1 MKTRSPLARTL
12 VVLLGATSLFA
23 CRSENIDSGSTPAPT
38 QAPPAVT
45 TAAVT
50 ATPAPTATPPPPRPK
65 AKIAPFAEASKA
77 LDKRCVPK
85 LPANASNIDT
95 KTAAAQTAECMKKAF
110 TADLDAV
117 IVPVKNT
124 DPARFNAVMR
134 EQASWNKLAE
144 DLCWLAE
151 ESFWVDFDKG
161 MRDDGTM
168 RGLPWVGCK
177 AQAASERDYYA
188 LALKADDAA
197 ALATRIEQLAKAG
210 TRSKELLAEMS
221 KGAAKLA
228 ETRIVDAGPPGSY
241 PHMLTLVERGDLV
254 TRTKSIED
262 KSREVAHATCTWA
275 ALAETLG
282 GSAACEEAAAL
293 YYLGHA
299 NLEGNRGH

>member
-1 MKTRSPLARTL
+1 
-12 VVLLGATSLFA
+12 
-23 CRSENIDSGSTPAPT
+23 
-38 QAPPAVT
+38 
-45 TAAVT
+45 
-50 ATPAPTATPPPPRPK
+50 
-65 AKIAPFAEASKA
+65 
-77 LDKRCVPK
+77 
-85 LPANASNIDT
+85 
-95 KTAAAQTAECMKKAF
+95 MKKSY

-117 IVPVKNT
+117 IMPAKAT
-124 DPARFNAVMR
+124 DPSRFNALMR

-161 MRDDGTM
+161 LRDDGTM

-197 ALATRIEQLAKAG
+197 ALATRIEQVAKAG

-228 ETRIVDAGPPGSY
+228 EARATIDAGPPGSY
-241 PHMLTLVERGDLV
+241 PRSLTMAERGELV

-282 GSAACEEAAAL
+282 GSAACEEAATL
-293 YYLGHA
+293 YYLGHG

>member
-1 MKTRSPLARTL
+1 VKTRSSLARAL
-12 VVLLGATSLFA
+12 LFVLLPSSFVA
-23 CRSENIDSGSTPAPT
+23 CRSENIDSGPSPTPT
-38 QAPPAVT
+38 QAPAAT

-50 ATPAPTATPPPPRPK
+50 PTPAPTATTPPPRPK

-77 LDKRCVPK
+77 LEKRCTPK
-85 LPANASNIDT
+85 LPPSPTNLDT
-95 KTAAAQTAECMKKAF
+95 KTAAAQSAECMKKAF

-117 IVPVKNT
+117 ILPAKGT
-124 DPARFNAVMR
+124 DPNRFYALMR
-134 EQASWNKLAE
+134 EQATWNKWAE

-151 ESFWVDFDKG
+151 ESFWVDFEKG
-161 MRDDGTM
+161 IRDDGTL

-228 ETRIVDAGPPGSY
+228 ETRVVPDAGLSY
-241 PHMLTLVERGDLV
+241 PRPLTLVERGDLV
-254 TRTKSIED
+254 TRTKSIDD
-262 KSREVAHATCTWA
+262 KARELAHATCTWA

-282 GSAACEEAAAL
+282 GSAACEEAATL
-293 YYLGHA
+293 YYLGHG